1 MHLLNEVQAMVQA
14 MAVATGMTISD
25 AAVWFTGGA
34 IAFFAR
40 EIYSF
45 KREVLRWQAKI
56 DTTLFGPEGSNGLN
70 GMVKDHEVRIR
81 QLESDN
87 HTH

>member
-1 MHLLNEVQAMVQA
+1 MHLFKEIEAMVQA
-14 MAVATGMTISD
+14 VALGPGLGD

-56 DTTLFGPEGSNGLN
+56 DTTLFGPEGANGLN
-70 GMVKDHEVRIR
+70 GIVKDHELRIR
-81 QLESDN
+81 SLEADS

>member
-1 MHLLNEVQAMVQA
+1 MSLLHTIQA
-14 MAVATGMTISD
+14 MAQAVALETGLSLSD
-25 AAVWFTGGA
+25 AALWFAGGA
-34 IAFFAR
+34 IAFFSR

-56 DTTLFGPEGSNGLN
+56 DTTLFGPEGQN
-70 GMVKDHEVRIR
+70 GMHGTVKDHELRIR
-81 QLESDN
+81 LLEADH